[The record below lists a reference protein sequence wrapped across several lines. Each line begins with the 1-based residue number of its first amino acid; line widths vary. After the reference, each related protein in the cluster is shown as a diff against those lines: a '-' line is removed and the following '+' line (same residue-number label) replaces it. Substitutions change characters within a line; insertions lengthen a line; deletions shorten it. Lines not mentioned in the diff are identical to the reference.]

1 MTSKS
6 SGQFNNIGGKGLGDY
21 KHAARVFVDGD
32 FALAPRLKF
41 QYHVQFS
48 GKGCGA
54 DLNVLVKSVDLP
66 KFQVTNETVNQ
77 YNRKRVIQSTM
88 TYLPIT
94 IKMHDDNSNT
104 VRKLWESYYK
114 YYFSDTKAA
123 KNGLYKKSPWAPMS
137 FYGLEN
143 EPVKPFLDFIK
154 VHTFAKRQWVGY
166 KLINPI
172 IISWSH
178 DTMSYSQSEG
188 AEHTMTIAYE
198 AVVYDSGSAA
208 AGTPSGFGQG
218 RYDQTPSPLTLGG
231 RTSISAVDGTSGVIT
246 GAEQIFGSNL
256 KDIIADATAINA
268 SASATA
274 QTNLYNNTQML
285 TNAGKT
291 TPNGNTTISAL
302 QLTLVNVTTGNTSVT
317 AGRLQAVQVSNNGS
331 LKGIDIKVAEIS
343 NNKTNGIL
351 KSITGK

>member
-21 KHAARVFVDGD
+21 KHAARVFADGD

-54 DLNVLVKSVDLP
+54 DLNVLVKSIDLP

-104 VRKLWESYYK
+104 VRKLWASYYK

-123 KNGLYKKSPWAPMS
+123 KNGLYKKSPFAPMS

-178 DTMSYSQSEG
+178 DTMNYSVSDA
-188 AEHTMTIAYE
+188 AEHTMTVAYE
-198 AVVYDSGSAA
+198 AVVYDEGSAA

-218 RYDQTPSPLTLGG
+218 RYDQTPSPLTLGARAG
-231 RTSISAVDGTSGVIT
+231 RSAVDGTSGVLT
-246 GAEQIFGSNL
+246 GAEQILGSNL
-256 KDIIADATAINA
+256 KPAESDSISIAAAKAATE
-268 SASATA
+268 S
-274 QTNLYNNTQML
+274 TNVY
-285 TNAGKT
+285 TNAKLL
-291 TPNGNTTISAL
+291 PNTTSPV
-302 QLTLVNVTTGNTSVT
+302 TLSGNRAP
-317 AGRLQAVQVSNNGS
+317 AGGGTLSS
-331 LKGIDIKVAEIS
+331 FSFPVAES
-343 NNKTNGIL
+343 SGGQTKGLSRN
-351 KSITGK
+351 ITQER

>member
-6 SGQFNNIGGKGLGDY
+6 NGQFNNTGGKGLGDY
-21 KHAARVFVDGD
+21 KHASRVFVDGD
-32 FALAPRLKF
+32 FALAPRSKF

-54 DLNVLVKSVDLP
+54 DLNVLVKSIDLP
-66 KFQVTNETVNQ
+66 KFQINNETANQ
-77 YNRKRVIQSTM
+77 YNRKRVIQSSM

-172 IISWSH
+172 IVSWSH

-198 AVVYDSGSAA
+198 AVVYDGGSAA

-231 RTSISAVDGTSGVIT
+231 RTSLSAVDGTSGVRT
-246 GAEQIFGSNL
+246 GAEQILGSNL
-256 KDIIADATAINA
+256 KPSESDSISIAAAKAATTSTNVYTNA
-268 SASATA
+268 KLLPNTASPVQLSSNQPAAGGGPLASFSFPVSESASG
-274 QTNLYNNTQML
+274 QT
-285 TNAGKT
+285 
-291 TPNGNTTISAL
+291 
-302 QLTLVNVTTGNTSVT
+302 
-317 AGRLQAVQVSNNGS
+317 
-331 LKGIDIKVAEIS
+331 KGLS
-343 NNKTNGIL
+343 RN
-351 KSITGK
+351 ITEQR

>member
-6 SGQFNNIGGKGLGDY
+6 SGQFNNTGGKGLGDY
-21 KHAARVFVDGD
+21 QHAARVFVDGD

-48 GKGCGA
+48 GKGCGP
-54 DLNVLVKSVDLP
+54 DLNVLVKSIDLP
-66 KFQVTNETVNQ
+66 KFQITNETVNQ

-88 TYLPIT
+88 TYQPIT

-123 KNGLYKKSPWAPMS
+123 KNGLYRKSQWAPMS

-178 DTMSYSQSEG
+178 DTMNYASSDV
-188 AEHTMTIAYE
+188 AEHTMTVAYE

-231 RTSISAVDGTSGVIT
+231 RTSTSAVDGTGGVRT
-246 GAEQIFGSNL
+246 GAEQVLGSNL
-256 KDIIADATAINA
+256 KPAESDAISIAAAKAATE
-268 SASATA
+268 S
-274 QTNLYNNTQML
+274 TNVY
-285 TNAGKT
+285 TNAKLLPNTT
-291 TPNGNTTISAL
+291 TPVKLSGNQAPAGGG
-302 QLTLVNVTTGNTSVT
+302 TLS
-317 AGRLQAVQVSNNGS
+317 SFS
-331 LKGIDIKVAEIS
+331 FPVAESS
-343 NNKTNGIL
+343 NSQTKGLSRN
-351 KSITGK
+351 ITQER

>member
-6 SGQFNNIGGKGLGDY
+6 SGQFNNTGGKGLGDY
-21 KHAARVFVDGD
+21 QHAARVFVDGD

-48 GKGCGA
+48 GKGCGP
-54 DLNVLVKSVDLP
+54 DLNVLVKSIDLP
-66 KFQVTNETVNQ
+66 KFQITNETANQ

-88 TYLPIT
+88 TYQPIT

-123 KNGLYKKSPWAPMS
+123 KNGLYKKSQWAPMS

-178 DTMSYSQSEG
+178 DTMNYASSDV
-188 AEHTMTIAYE
+188 AEHTMTVAYE
-198 AVVYDSGSAA
+198 AVVYDGGSAA
-208 AGTPSGFGQG
+208 AGTPSGFGDG

-231 RTSISAVDGTSGVIT
+231 SSNKSAANGTSGVLT
-246 GAEQIFGSNL
+246 GAEQVFGSNL

-268 SASATA
+268 AASATE

-285 TNAGKT
+285 TNAGKA

-302 QLTLVNVTTGNTSVT
+302 QLTLVKVTTGNTSVT
-317 AGRLQAVQVSNNGS
+317 AGRLQAVQASTSGS
-331 LKGIDIKVAEIS
+331 LKGIDIKVAEL
-343 NNKTNGIL
+343 NNQQTTGIL